1 MILHLGK
8 NLDPRTARERND
20 LLAVAG
26 ISDCAD
32 RPLGFMGHFAIPS
45 HDRDLP
51 VVRPS
56 YCKTGLEG
64 RAPGLT
70 EAAFR

>member
-26 ISDCAD
+26 ISDCAG
-32 RPLGFMGHFAIPS
+32 RPFGFMGYFAIPS
-45 HDRDLP
+45 RERDLP

-56 YCKTGLEG
+56 YCKTELEG

>member
-20 LLAVAG
+20 
-26 ISDCAD
+26 
-32 RPLGFMGHFAIPS
+32 
-45 HDRDLP
+45 P

-56 YCKTGLEG
+56 YCKTELEG

>member
-20 LLAVAG
+20 LLGVAG

-32 RPLGFMGHFAIPS
+32 CPFGFMGHFAIPS
-45 HDRDLP
+45 RERDLP